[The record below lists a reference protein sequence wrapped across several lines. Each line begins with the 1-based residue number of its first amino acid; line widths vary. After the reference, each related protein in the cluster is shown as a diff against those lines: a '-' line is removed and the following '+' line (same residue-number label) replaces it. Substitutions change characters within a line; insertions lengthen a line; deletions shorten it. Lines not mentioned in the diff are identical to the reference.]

1 MIRYLPSPI
10 LIPFTQ
16 PPSNQL
22 RNPKIS
28 VSVTSSAANDS
39 AAMTALIVAERIGTG
54 LSNANILGF
63 SNFYPVLGHYWT
75 GFDIVNTVQD
85 TKQPDLTFDAGYNN
99 FLLTYYNA
107 TTKQVP
113 YIVNGFN
120 LTTPG
125 TWIDISNNYVND
137 SSLLANNP
145 WPTVRINPVYT
156 RAAFGWTNLYGAIP
170 QAMFDAEYRLPTPVI
185 TSLEPDTVIAGHA
198 AFELIV
204 NGSQFENNSY
214 IMWNNDSLGSTLV
227 NITQINANITAPQ
240 VATAATIPVRVF
252 TPSTTG
258 GGGNSD
264 TLLFYV
270 VVASAINDLGSQ
282 NTVMAYPVPASNQ
295 LNVAYNFAQAGTIE
309 LQLYDMNG
317 QLVKQ
322 LANMDHA
329 DGHGSFVADVSQIPV
344 GMYQLVINTSQ
355 GSTTRKISIVR

>member
-1 MIRYLPSPI
+1 
-10 LIPFTQ
+10 
-16 PPSNQL
+16 
-22 RNPKIS
+22 
-28 VSVTSSAANDS
+28 
-39 AAMTALIVAERIGTG
+39 
-54 LSNANILGF
+54 
-63 SNFYPVLGHYWT
+63 
-75 GFDIVNTVQD
+75 
-85 TKQPDLTFDAGYNN
+85 
-99 FLLTYYNA
+99 
-107 TTKQVP
+107 
-113 YIVNGFN
+113 
-120 LTTPG
+120 
-125 TWIDISNNYVND
+125 
-137 SSLLANNP
+137 
-145 WPTVRINPVYT
+145 
-156 RAAFGWTNLYGAIP
+156 
-170 QAMFDAEYRLPTPVI
+170 
-185 TSLEPDTVIAGHA
+185 
-198 AFELIV
+198 
-204 NGSQFENNSY
+204 
-214 IMWNNDSLGSTLV
+214 MWNNDSLGSTLV